1 MEQDEPN
8 DNINSF
14 LNVYRI
20 ALTFILQYKRKDKD
34 QNYKQNIN
42 KWSLLIIATTIIIAR
57 QDLLK
62 FRNALKFILFIFKH
76 MCYLLY
82 IFGNQ

>member
-34 QNYKQNIN
+34 HNYKQNIN
-42 KWSLLIIATTIIIAR
+42 K
-57 QDLLK
+57 
-62 FRNALKFILFIFKH
+62 
-76 MCYLLY
+76 
-82 IFGNQ
+82 